1 MNSED
6 TIIMQPQNTQN
17 NKAAESKNET
27 KNEVNNT
34 KEVKNEGKGN
44 TAQRVGATIAAGV
57 GGGAIGGGAAAYAAN
72 QMNEEPVEE
81 EVKVEPAPEPAPQP
95 EPTPQPEEPKEE
107 EIPVTIDETQEPDY
121 TNQNGANPVVDEPQP
136 QQTGDEGGQEIQV
149 LGVYENEE
157 GQEMAVLTDGETVAA
172 VVDTTGDDEANII
185 WVDGSDGSPADGVVQ
200 EGEIH
205 DISDQHIG
213 MEQFEQEYLAQQQM
227 EMEQQDTFAYN
238 AADETDYNNDVD
250 TYDMV

>member
-1 MNSED
+1 MNNEE

-121 TNQNGANPVVDEPQP
+121 TNQNGANPVVNEPQP

-157 GQEMAVLTDGETVAA
+157 GQEMAVLTDGETIAA
-172 VVDTTGDDEANII
+172 VVDTTGDGDANII
-185 WVDGSDGSPADGVVQ
+185 AVDENHNGQ
-200 EGEIH
+200 FEEGEIH
-205 DISDQHIG
+205 DITPDHLS
-213 MEQFEQEYLAQQQM
+213 MEPLEQEYLAQQQM

-238 AADETDYNNDVD
+238 ADDETDYNNDVD

>member
-1 MNSED
+1 MNNEE

-27 KNEVNNT
+27 KNEANNT

-95 EPTPQPEEPKEE
+95 EPTPQAEEPKEE
-107 EIPVTIDETQEPDY
+107 EIIVEPDDTVEPDY
-121 TNQNGANPVVDEPQP
+121 PGYGGADPVVNEPQP

-157 GQEMAVLTDGETVAA
+157 GQEMAVLTDGETIAA
-172 VVDTTGDDEANII
+172 VVDTTGDGDANII
-185 WVDGSDGSPADGVVQ
+185 AVDENHNGQ
-200 EGEIH
+200 FEEGEIH
-205 DISDQHIG
+205 DITPDHLS
-213 MEQFEQEYLAQQQM
+213 MEPLEQEYLAQQQM

>member
-1 MNSED
+1 MNNEE

-27 KNEVNNT
+27 KNEANNT

-44 TAQRVGATIAAGV
+44 TAQKVGATIAAGV

-81 EVKVEPAPEPAPQP
+81 EVKVETAPEPAKP

-107 EIPVTIDETQEPDY
+107 EIIVEPDDTVEPDY
-121 TNQNGANPVVDEPQP
+121 PGYGGADPVVNEPQP

-157 GQEMAVLTDGETVAA
+157 GQEMAVLTDGETIAA

-185 WVDGSDGSPADGVVQ
+185 WVDGSDGSPVDGVVQ